1 MEGWEPM
8 LTYSTSEQ
16 ESPPFRDRVQVALAI
31 ADSTILQSLL
41 TDCTPPIAPP
51 HRIGSIRSSIGIPL
65 ESKKS
70 IDGMIQFEEVQ
81 CVLIDSLQE
90 AEQGVSDYTQ
100 RNGNERGYLD
110 ITRCEAEIRDL
121 GLITTLAQAI
131 ARLSQSGFSSPQIQT
146 LLHLPQE
153 AWHKTWWYM
162 SDENGE
168 FTVPF
173 LRMMRTQNYLDGR
186 ISIQYKD
193 FFANDKPVC
202 FKSQEQKVIVEIFS
216 ESKGFRKTLEK
227 INHARQQLGVE
238 RALLIGDRF
247 SELESQGFIS
257 QGISL
262 YAAQEV
268 LLPARANCAFCA
280 TQCPMQGRENSP
292 VMHCQ
297 DFCLE
302 AI

>member
-1 MEGWEPM
+1 M

-16 ESPPFRDRVQVALAI
+16 NSPPFRDRVQIALAI
-31 ADSTILQSLL
+31 ADSTVLQSLL
-41 TDCTPPIAPP
+41 TDCTPPLATPDRIA
-51 HRIGSIRSSIGIPL
+51 SIRSSIGIPI
-65 ESKKS
+65 EAKKS
-70 IDGMIQFEEVQ
+70 IDGMIQFEEIH
-81 CVLIDSLQE
+81 CVLIDSPQE
-90 AEQGVSDYTQ
+90 IEQGLADYTQ

-110 ITRCEAEIRDL
+110 LTRCEAELRDL

-131 ARLSQSGFSSPQIQT
+131 ARLSQSGFSSQQIQAI
-146 LLHLPQE
+146 LHLPQE

-162 SDENGE
+162 VDEQGE
-168 FTVPF
+168 FTIPF
-173 LRMMRTQNYLDGR
+173 RRLMRTQHYLDGR

-193 FFANDKPVC
+193 FFAQEKPAC
-202 FKSQEQKVIVEIFS
+202 FKSQEQKILVEIFS

-227 INHARQQLGVE
+227 INYARQQLGVE

-262 YAAQEV
+262 YAAQEIM
-268 LLPARANCAFCA
+268 LPAQANCAFCA
-280 TQCPMQGRENSP
+280 TPCPLQGRENSP
-292 VMHCQ
+292 VLTCQ
-297 DFCLE
+297 EFCLE

>member
-1 MEGWEPM
+1 M

-16 ESPPFRDRVQVALAI
+16 NSPPFRDRVQIALAI
-31 ADSTILQSLL
+31 ADFTVLQSLL
-41 TDCTPPIAPP
+41 TDCTPPLATPDRIA
-51 HRIGSIRSSIGIPL
+51 SIRSSIGIPI
-65 ESKKS
+65 EAKKS
-70 IDGMIQFEEVQ
+70 IDGMIQFEEIH
-81 CVLIDSLQE
+81 CVLIDSPQE
-90 AEQGVSDYTQ
+90 IEQGLADYTQ

-110 ITRCEAEIRDL
+110 LTRCEAELRDL

-131 ARLSQSGFSSPQIQT
+131 ARLSQSGFSSQQIQT
-146 LLHLPQE
+146 ILHLPQE

-162 SDENGE
+162 VDEQGA
-168 FTVPF
+168 FTIPF
-173 LRMMRTQNYLDGR
+173 RRLMRTQHYLDGR

-193 FFANDKPVC
+193 FFAQEKPAC
-202 FKSQEQKVIVEIFS
+202 FKSQEQKILVEIFS

-227 INHARQQLGVE
+227 INYARQQLGVE

-262 YAAQEV
+262 YAAQEIM
-268 LLPARANCAFCA
+268 LPVQANCAFCA
-280 TQCPMQGRENSP
+280 THCPLQGRENSP
-292 VMHCQ
+292 VLTCQ
-297 DFCLE
+297 EFCLE